1 MADPTNHNQAG
12 EVAPST
18 VDKQAPSVA
27 EEHAPSTDSPEATD
41 IPTANAPDPKAANPE
56 DNPNA
61 AKPAAVPPKREKP
74 AAAKAAKGEKPA
86 AADDATEEK
95 PAAAAKAA
103 KGEKPAAADD
113 ATEEKP
119 AAAAKAAKGEKPAA
133 ADDATGEKP
142 AAAKAAKKEKPPAV
156 ENKPFVEFIEQD
168 YLPALQKAIA
178 QKGVQD
184 LQVSFAKQK
193 VPITGFE
200 SAEECWQIIGS
211 WSEIGKRQFNLYF
224 PEEDIQ
230 GKKGFS
236 CNEGKKPST
245 LESFLIDE
253 RKITLDLLVYGLV
266 QRLDGQ
272 KWLGRN

>member
-1 MADPTNHNQAG
+1 MADQTNHNQAG

-41 IPTANAPDPKAANPE
+41 LPTANAPEPKAANPE
-56 DNPNA
+56 DNPNP
-61 AKPAAVPPKREKP
+61 AKPAAAPPKREKP
-74 AAAKAAKGEKPA
+74 AAAAAKAAIGEKPA
-86 AADDATEEK
+86 AATEEK

-103 KGEKPAAADD
+103 K
-113 ATEEKP
+113 
-119 AAAAKAAKGEKPAA
+119 
-133 ADDATGEKP
+133 
-142 AAAKAAKKEKPPAV
+142 KEKAPAV
-156 ENKPFVEFIEQD
+156 EDKPFVEFIEQD

-184 LQVSFAKQK
+184 LQVAFAKQK

-211 WSEIGKRQFNLYF
+211 WSEIGLRQFNLYF

-253 RKITLDLLVYGLV
+253 RRITLDLLVFGLV

>member
-12 EVAPST
+12 EIAPST

-41 IPTANAPDPKAANPE
+41 LPTANTPDPKAANPE

-61 AKPAAVPPKREKP
+61 AKPAAASPKREKP
-74 AAAKAAKGEKPA
+74 AAAA
-86 AADDATEEK
+86 
-95 PAAAAKAA
+95 
-103 KGEKPAAADD
+103 
-113 ATEEKP
+113 
-119 AAAAKAAKGEKPAA
+119 
-133 ADDATGEKP
+133 ATGETAP
-142 AAAKAAKKEKPPAV
+142 AAKAAKKEKAPAV
-156 ENKPFVEFIEQD
+156 EDKPFVEFIEQD

-178 QKGVQD
+178 QQGVKD

-193 VPITGFE
+193 LPITGFE

-211 WSEIGKRQFNLYF
+211 WKETGLRQFNLYF
-224 PEEDIQ
+224 PEENIQ

-266 QRLDGQ
+266 QRLGGQ
-272 KWLGRN
+272 KWLGIN

>member
-61 AKPAAVPPKREKP
+61 AKPAASPKR
-74 AAAKAAKGEKPA
+74 
-86 AADDATEEK
+86 EK

-103 KGEKPAAADD
+103 KGEKPAAAE
-113 ATEEKP
+113 ATE
-119 AAAAKAAKGEKPAA
+119 
-133 ADDATGEKP
+133 EKP
-142 AAAKAAKKEKPPAV
+142 AAAKAAKKEKAPSV
-156 ENKPFVEFIEQD
+156 EDKPFVEFIEQD

-193 VPITGFE
+193 MPITGFE

-224 PEEDIQ
+224 PDEDIQ

>member
-1 MADPTNHNQAG
+1 MADQTNHNQAG

-18 VDKQAPSVA
+18 VDNQAPSVA

-74 AAAKAAKGEKPA
+74 AAAAKAAGGEKPA
-86 AADDATEEK
+86 A
-95 PAAAAKAA
+95 
-103 KGEKPAAADD
+103 
-113 ATEEKP
+113 
-119 AAAAKAAKGEKPAA
+119 
-133 ADDATGEKP
+133 
-142 AAAKAAKKEKPPAV
+142 AAAKAAKKEKAPAV
-156 ENKPFVEFIEQD
+156 EDKPFVEFIEQD

-178 QKGVQD
+178 QQGVQD

-211 WSEIGKRQFNLYF
+211 WTEIGQRQFNLYF

-253 RKITLDLLVYGLV
+253 RRITLDLLVFGLV

-272 KWLGRN
+272 KWLGIN

>member
-1 MADPTNHNQAG
+1 MADETNHNQAG
-12 EVAPST
+12 EVAPNT
-18 VDKQAPSVA
+18 ADKQVPT
-27 EEHAPSTDSPEATD
+27 TDSPEATD
-41 IPTANAPDPKAANPE
+41 LPTGNTPDPKAANPE

-61 AKPAAVPPKREKP
+61 AKPSAVPPKREKP
-74 AAAKAAKGEKPA
+74 AAAAKAPVGEKPA
-86 AADDATEEK
+86 AADATE
-95 PAAAAKAA
+95 
-103 KGEKPAAADD
+103 
-113 ATEEKP
+113 
-119 AAAAKAAKGEKPAA
+119 
-133 ADDATGEKP
+133 EKP
-142 AAAKAAKKEKPPAV
+142 AAAKAAKKEKAPSV
-156 ENKPFVEFIEQD
+156 EDKPFVQFIEQD

-184 LQVSFAKQK
+184 LQVSFAKRK

-211 WSEIGKRQFNLYF
+211 WSETGRRQFNLYF

-253 RKITLDLLVYGLV
+253 RRITLDLLVFGLV

-272 KWLGRN
+272 KWLGIN

>member
-1 MADPTNHNQAG
+1 MADQTNHNQAG
-12 EVAPST
+12 EVPPST

-61 AKPAAVPPKREKP
+61 AKPVAVPPKREKP
-74 AAAKAAKGEKPA
+74 AAAAKAATGEKSA
-86 AADDATEEK
+86 AAAKAATGEK

-103 KGEKPAAADD
+103 TGEKPAAA
-113 ATEEKP
+113 TE
-119 AAAAKAAKGEKPAA
+119 
-133 ADDATGEKP
+133 EKP
-142 AAAKAAKKEKPPAV
+142 AAAKAAKKEKAPAV
-156 ENKPFVEFIEQD
+156 EDKPFVEFIEQD

-193 VPITGFE
+193 LPITGFE

-211 WSEIGKRQFNLYF
+211 WSEIGLRQFNLYF

-253 RKITLDLLVYGLV
+253 RRITLDLLVFGLV

>member
-1 MADPTNHNQAG
+1 MADQTNHNQAG

-18 VDKQAPSVA
+18 VDKQPPSVA

-56 DNPNA
+56 DKANA

-74 AAAKAAKGEKPA
+74 AAAAKAAVGEKPA
-86 AADDATEEK
+86 TATEEK

-103 KGEKPAAADD
+103 K
-113 ATEEKP
+113 
-119 AAAAKAAKGEKPAA
+119 
-133 ADDATGEKP
+133 
-142 AAAKAAKKEKPPAV
+142 KEKAPAV
-156 ENKPFVEFIEQD
+156 EDKPFVEFIEQD

-184 LQVSFAKQK
+184 LHVSFAKQK

-211 WSEIGKRQFNLYF
+211 WSEIGLRQFNLYF

-253 RKITLDLLVYGLV
+253 RRITLDLLVFGLV

-272 KWLGRN
+272 KWLGIN

>member
-18 VDKQAPSVA
+18 VDQQAPSVA

-41 IPTANAPDPKAANPE
+41 LPTANTPDPKAANPE

-61 AKPAAVPPKREKP
+61 AKPAASPKREK
-74 AAAKAAKGEKPA
+74 AAAA
-86 AADDATEEK
+86 ATEEK
-95 PAAAAKAA
+95 P
-103 KGEKPAAADD
+103 
-113 ATEEKP
+113 T
-119 AAAAKAAKGEKPAA
+119 
-133 ADDATGEKP
+133 
-142 AAAKAAKKEKPPAV
+142 AAAKAAKKEKAPSV
-156 ENKPFVEFIEQD
+156 EDKPFVEFIEQD

-178 QKGVQD
+178 QQGVQD

-193 VPITGFE
+193 LPITGFE

-211 WSEIGKRQFNLYF
+211 WKEKGVRQFNLYF
-224 PEEDIQ
+224 PDEDIQ

-253 RKITLDLLVYGLV
+253 RKITLDLLVFGLV

-272 KWLGRN
+272 KWLGIN

>member
-1 MADPTNHNQAG
+1 MADQTNHNQAG

-27 EEHAPSTDSPEATD
+27 EEHAPSTDSPEPTD
-41 IPTANAPDPKAANPE
+41 LPTANAPDPKAANPE

-61 AKPAAVPPKREKP
+61 AKPAAASPKREKP
-74 AAAKAAKGEKPA
+74 AAA
-86 AADDATEEK
+86 ATEEK

-103 KGEKPAAADD
+103 K
-113 ATEEKP
+113 
-119 AAAAKAAKGEKPAA
+119 
-133 ADDATGEKP
+133 
-142 AAAKAAKKEKPPAV
+142 KEKAPAV
-156 ENKPFVEFIEQD
+156 EDKPFVEFIEQD
-168 YLPALQKAIA
+168 YLPALEKAIA
-178 QKGVQD
+178 QQGVQD

-211 WSEIGKRQFNLYF
+211 WSEIGQRQFNLYF

-253 RKITLDLLVYGLV
+253 RRVTLDLLVFGLV

>member
-1 MADPTNHNQAG
+1 MADQTNHNQAG

-18 VDKQAPSVA
+18 VDKQAPSVD

-41 IPTANAPDPKAANPE
+41 LPTANAPDPKAANPE
-56 DNPNA
+56 DDPNA

-74 AAAKAAKGEKPA
+74 AAA
-86 AADDATEEK
+86 ATEEK

-103 KGEKPAAADD
+103 K
-113 ATEEKP
+113 
-119 AAAAKAAKGEKPAA
+119 
-133 ADDATGEKP
+133 
-142 AAAKAAKKEKPPAV
+142 KEKAPAV
-156 ENKPFVEFIEQD
+156 EDKPFVEFIEQD

-178 QKGVQD
+178 QQGVQD

-211 WSEIGKRQFNLYF
+211 WSEIGLRQFNLYF

-253 RKITLDLLVYGLV
+253 RKITLDLLVFGLV

-272 KWLGRN
+272 KWLGIN

>member
-18 VDKQAPSVA
+18 VDQQAPSVA

-41 IPTANAPDPKAANPE
+41 LPTANAPDPKTANPE

-61 AKPAAVPPKREKP
+61 AKPAAASPKQ
-74 AAAKAAKGEKPA
+74 
-86 AADDATEEK
+86 EK

-103 KGEKPAAADD
+103 K
-113 ATEEKP
+113 
-119 AAAAKAAKGEKPAA
+119 
-133 ADDATGEKP
+133 
-142 AAAKAAKKEKPPAV
+142 KEKAPSV
-156 ENKPFVEFIEQD
+156 EDKPFVEFIEQD

-178 QKGVQD
+178 QQGVKD

-211 WSEIGKRQFNLYF
+211 WKETGKRQFNLYF

-236 CNEGKKPST
+236 CNEGKKPRT

-253 RKITLDLLVYGLV
+253 RKITLDLLVFGLV

-272 KWLGRN
+272 KWLGIN